1 MFFIAEMQTIVFF
14 FMAIKQ
20 KFHFS
25 LLITK
30 IWLSSAI
37 IIMELPDKTTWS
49 EDPLAMGH
57 CSLRVGTFGQCFQ
70 QFLKCNHPDVI
81 LHFASFLVLKKKQNV
96 V

>member
-30 IWLSSAI
+30 I
-37 IIMELPDKTTWS
+37 
-49 EDPLAMGH
+49 
-57 CSLRVGTFGQCFQ
+57 
-70 QFLKCNHPDVI
+70 
-81 LHFASFLVLKKKQNV
+81 
-96 V
+96 